1 MYIFIANSRLEKIL
15 DFEWDIDFLFN
26 RAYEEPDIFIYL
38 SNVDSY
44 WMTIFNKLQIDRG
57 ILKEMDSLK
66 EQNEDKINFL
76 NFLKRVEQHDLLV
89 IVWD

>member
-1 MYIFIANSRLEKIL
+1 
-15 DFEWDIDFLFN
+15 
-26 RAYEEPDIFIYL
+26 
-38 SNVDSY
+38 
-44 WMTIFNKLQIDRG
+44 MTIFNKLQIDRG

-89 IVWD
+89 IV